1 MAMLSIVLYFGA
13 LQIQGSRESVH
24 IDFEGASTSVGPSD
38 MLHGRTSSHLEEGAV
53 GGVEMIGVQP
63 AQAQVEYHPHQEPP
77 NFSFSALSPTAPT
90 CSMEQVDI
98 ERQPLQP
105 VTAGDCDSN
114 SSSSEKCR
122 NKVITSE
129 SMESMRSTDS
139 DANELQS
146 LMPKNE
152 KESKAHCCSDNEDE
166 LHDAT

>member
-1 MAMLSIVLYFGA
+1 
-13 LQIQGSRESVH
+13 
-24 IDFEGASTSVGPSD
+24 
-38 MLHGRTSSHLEEGAV
+38 MLHGRTSSHIEEGAV

-77 NFSFSALSPTAPT
+77 NFSFTPLTPTAPS

-105 VTAGDCDSN
+105 VSTADSDSN
-114 SSSSEKCR
+114 SSTGAKCR

-139 DANELQS
+139 DTNELQS
-146 LMPKNE
+146 LMPKHE
-152 KESKAHCCSDNEDE
+152 KENKIHCSSDNEDE